1 MRVCTLASG
10 SSGNSLFIETKFS
23 KILVDAG
30 ISLRQ
35 IKARLKKLDVE
46 LSDLDA
52 VIISHEHLDHAMSI
66 PKIEN
71 PTYVASATID
81 LWKDKVKNL
90 FEFSTGSSF
99 SIKDI
104 LITPFS
110 VPHDAVDPV
119 GFTIQTGHRKL
130 GIVTDIGMP
139 TSLVRERLKGSNI
152 LIIEFNHDEDIL
164 RESNYPWEIK
174 QRIMGRLGHLSN
186 AQARDLFASLL
197 HDELLHLQL
206 AHLSET
212 NNRHDV
218 ALGAARS
225 VIQKARADHIAISVA
240 PRNNLGEVLII

>member
-1 MRVCTLASG
+1 MKVCTLASG
-10 SSGNSLFIETKFS
+10 SSGNSLFIQTNSS
-23 KILVDAG
+23 KILIDAG

-35 IKARLKKLDVE
+35 IKAKLNRLDVE

-71 PTYVASATID
+71 PTYVASATIP

-90 FEFSTGSSF
+90 HEFSTGTSF
-99 SIKDI
+99 SIKDVV
-104 LITPFS
+104 ITTFS
-110 VPHDAVDPV
+110 VPHDALDPV
-119 GFTIQTGHRKL
+119 GFTVETDHRKL
-130 GIVTDIGMP
+130 GIVTDIGMA

-152 LIIEFNHDEDIL
+152 LIIEFNHDEDII

-186 AQARDLFASLL
+186 AQGANLFSSLL
-197 HDELLHLQL
+197 HNELSYLLL

-212 NNRHDV
+212 NNRNDV
-218 ALGAARS
+218 ALRTASS
-225 VIQKARADHIAISVA
+225 VIEKSGADHISISIA
-240 PRNNLGEVLII
+240 PRKALGEVLIV

>member
-1 MRVCTLASG
+1 MKVCTLASG
-10 SSGNSLFIETKFS
+10 SSGNSLFIQTKSS
-23 KILVDAG
+23 KILIDAG

-35 IKARLKKLDVE
+35 IKARIKKLDVE

-71 PTYVASATID
+71 PTYVASATIH

-90 FEFSTGSSF
+90 YEFSTGTSF
-99 SIKDI
+99 SIKDVV
-104 LITPFS
+104 ITSFS
-110 VPHDAVDPV
+110 VPHDALDPV
-119 GFTIQTGHRKL
+119 GFTIETDHKKL
-130 GIVTDIGMP
+130 GIVTDIGMA

-174 QRIMGRLGHLSN
+174 QRIMSRLGHLSN
-186 AQARDLFASLL
+186 AQAANLFSSLL
-197 HDELLHLQL
+197 HGELSYLLL

-212 NNRHDV
+212 NNRNDV
-218 ALGAARS
+218 ALRAASS
-225 VIQKARADHIAISVA
+225 VIEKSGADHIGISIA
-240 PRNNLGEVLII
+240 PRKILGEVLIV